1 MVGSDRNR
9 EGETSVTGI
18 RPIERFP
25 LCQSFLSFLLKPATG
40 SGGA

>member
-18 RPIERFP
+18 RPISFIERFP
-25 LCQSFLSFLLKPATG
+25 IHGFVRAFYRYF
-40 SGGA
+40 

>member
-18 RPIERFP
+18 RPISIIGRFP
-25 LCQSFLSFLLKPATG
+25 IHGFVRTFYRSF
-40 SGGA
+40 